1 MKTLELT
8 HGERARLNRRRAKLK
23 VAEAAAMCGIS
34 TQTLRRWETDG
45 ADVMTPTSLQT
56 HEWCLVRRERAG
68 FTLGQLSEMTGLGTS
83 WINRAERGILKPEQV
98 GALVQFWERQR

>member
-1 MKTLELT
+1 M
-8 HGERARLNRRRAKLK
+8 K
-23 VAEAAAMCGIS
+23 VAEAAAMCGVS
-34 TQTLRRWETDG
+34 TQTLRRWETDPG
-45 ADVMTPTSLQT
+45 DPRSTQLEP

-83 WINRAERGILKPEQV
+83 WINRAERGMLKPEQV